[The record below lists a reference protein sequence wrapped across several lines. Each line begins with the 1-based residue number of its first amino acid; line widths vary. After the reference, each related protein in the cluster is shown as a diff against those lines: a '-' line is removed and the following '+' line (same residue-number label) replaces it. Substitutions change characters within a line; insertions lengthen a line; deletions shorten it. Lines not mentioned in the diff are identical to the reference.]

1 MAIKV
6 RTQTG
11 LSAGGNASNTGSPSY
26 SATPLSH
33 KDIDNNFKSVWP
45 VGSIYFNVSDSRN
58 PHFLLGFGEW
68 KPFGEQKVLV
78 GKNDLSYSDSQD
90 FSRRILS
97 AEVSSVK
104 RLVLSSSQSAV
115 VRDNVPVLV
124 LECDNGNSPFSEGQK
139 VTISNIEKSG
149 GVFKV
154 NPNRERRILHIGNA
168 SQHPDSLTTHITVD
182 YSSPSNNPNSSK
194 PFDGEAEDLSVNV
207 NSQVSLFGTTYVDNP
222 LKDGQGGE
230 FSINLD
236 EDELPAHHHKVNW
249 QLAPQRSGVTNQPET
264 DGGKTVP
271 FTQENRTLHSK
282 YSNSKGSTDPVKLSA
297 RGWTSSNNLQNGTYG
312 FAHENLMPFI
322 GAYMWIRIS

>member
-11 LSAGGNASNTGSPSY
+11 LSAGGNANNTGSPSY

-90 FSRRILS
+90 FSRKISS
-97 AEVSSVK
+97 AKVSSVE
-104 RLVLSSSQSAV
+104 RIVMSTGFTYV
-115 VRDNVPVLV
+115 GRENRTVLV
-124 LECDNGNSPFSEGQK
+124 LECENGNSPFSEGQK

-149 GVFKV
+149 GVFTV

-182 YSSPSNNPNSSK
+182 YSSPSNNPDSTK
-194 PFDGEAEDLSVNV
+194 PLQGESETLLVNV

-249 QLAPQRSGVTNQPET
+249 QLASQRSGVTNQPET
-264 DGGKTVP
+264 RGGRTVP
-271 FTQENRTLHSK
+271 FTQDNRTLAADSL
-282 YSNSKGSTDPVKLSA
+282 NGSTDPVKLSA